1 MSSANDEK
9 NFKIKPGTRVVRG
22 PDWISKKQDNGEGF
36 LGTVIFVPKPGS
48 DDKKVT
54 VIWDSGRE
62 LRYRAGENGK
72 YDLRVFDTAP
82 SGVCHPNIT
91 CDICGEK
98 ESRMESMDCHDFDM
112 CMDTPNTTAFNVPTR
127 SKSASSK
134 RTAKGIFPNAE
145 VMRGPHWK
153 WKNDDGGEG
162 GVGLVKTLETWGKDS
177 YRGAVKILWKAD
189 NLVKNYRVGGEGCV
203 DVIYTR
209 MTETASGGNYYA
221 DHLPF
226 VDVVNP
232 GQILLKIGDKV
243 IVTLPLKGFRQ
254 LQDNQ
259 AYGGWDDEMNQ
270 CLDETGTIVG
280 FLYSGMSVKVQYE
293 DSKTW
298 VINKVALTRKH
309 TFNQGDAVTIL
320 NNYNAVKELQKGHG
334 GWNDEMKTALGKN
347 GRIVRL
353 DSDGDMRIK
362 IEDKTWIFN
371 PACIMPIDD
380 DSTAKSIPVL
390 SRQDTRDHSDDE
402 SETGSEGDEGGQAVA
417 EAIAQLF
424 VAMLREAP
432 GTEEENDSIVEAAAK
447 GDFDVVKRIVKK
459 HPDKINTKMEGKT
472 ALQLA
477 CYEGHHNI
485 VEFLVKNK
493 ADVNIKDS
501 EGDTAL
507 HYAAYGKESKILQVL
522 LDNKATVNAVNA
534 KKQSALHIAVNKGQP
549 NCCKVLVNKG
559 CDPNLKVRG
568 QPYCCKVLVNKG
580 CDPNLK
586 VRGQPN
592 YCKVLVDKG
601 CDPNLKVRGQ
611 HNCSK
616 VLVDKGCDPNL
627 EVRGQPYCCKVLV
640 DKGCDPNLQGKRS
653 TLSVLEVRGQ
663 PNCSKVLVDK
673 GCDPNLE
680 VRGQPYCCKV
690 LVDKGCDP
698 NLEVRGQPYCSKVL
712 VDKGCDPNLEVRGQP
727 YCCKVLVDKGCDPN
741 LEVRGQPNCSKVLVD
756 KGCDPNLE
764 VRGQPYCCK
773 VLVDKGCNP
782 NLKVR
787 GQPYCCKVL
796 VDKGCNPNLKVR
808 GQPYCCKVFVDKG
821 CDPNLKVRG
830 QPLCSKVLVDK
841 GCDPNLKVRCQP
853 YCCKVFVDKGCD
865 PNLKVRGE
873 PNCCKVLVDKGR
885 DPNLKDDDLDTAMH
899 DAISQKDAPN
909 DILKYVLGSK
919 TAKFATENSRG
930 FNVLHWAVLKDNK
943 DSVEIIISND
953 KTCVDSKMKDG
964 STAMHIA
971 AANDRVEIASILQSK
986 GAANMNIRDSMK
998 RTPLILAVSQGKKKT
1013 MELLITVGCDINAQ
1027 DSSGNTALH
1036 VAQVKKNLGQAV
1048 AIDKAGSSSQDTAII
1063 CLLIESGAHLDIKN
1077 EEGKTPLDFAN
1088 DDMVREFMK
1097 TLAKRA
1103 KKKDFATTA
1112 KGIPAPSNW
1121 SDMRGETVS
1130 KVSIGPTKGGIM
1142 QIEFDNVKQKF
1153 EKTLPQARIISIHR
1167 MQNMFLWEMYY
1178 LKKRKLE
1185 HAYGN
1190 GCANE
1195 LTLFHGT
1202 TPDKLDVIAEQN
1214 LDPRLAGGRV
1224 GALFGKGTYFA
1235 TDAKYSDLYSQ
1246 ADQNGHKFMFLVKVL
1261 AGKTCIGRPEYV
1273 RPPSQDHKNPNSPI
1287 FDSCVDNEK
1296 TPRIYCIFHD
1306 TQYYPE
1312 HLIEYT

>member
-1 MSSANDEK
+1 MTNNQSCSKSISKFKNIYIIMSSANDEK

-91 CDICGEK
+91 CDICGENGIHGLRWK
-98 ESRMESMDCHDFDM
+98 CCDCHDFDM
-112 CMDTPNTTAFNVPTR
+112 CSPCYMADKHDLKHAFVRVDTPNTTAFNVPTR

-559 CDPNLKVRG
+559 CDPNLK
-568 QPYCCKVLVNKG
+568 
-580 CDPNLK
+580 
-586 VRGQPN
+586 
-592 YCKVLVDKG
+592 
-601 CDPNLKVRGQ
+601 
-611 HNCSK
+611 
-616 VLVDKGCDPNL
+616 
-627 EVRGQPYCCKVLV
+627 
-640 DKGCDPNLQGKRS
+640 
-653 TLSVLEVRGQ
+653 
-663 PNCSKVLVDK
+663 
-673 GCDPNLE
+673 
-680 VRGQPYCCKV
+680 
-690 LVDKGCDP
+690 
-698 NLEVRGQPYCSKVL
+698 
-712 VDKGCDPNLEVRGQP
+712 
-727 YCCKVLVDKGCDPN
+727 
-741 LEVRGQPNCSKVLVD
+741 
-756 KGCDPNLE
+756 
-764 VRGQPYCCK
+764 
-773 VLVDKGCNP
+773 
-782 NLKVR
+782 
-787 GQPYCCKVL
+787 
-796 VDKGCNPNLKVR
+796 
-808 GQPYCCKVFVDKG
+808 
-821 CDPNLKVRG
+821 
-830 QPLCSKVLVDK
+830 
-841 GCDPNLKVRCQP
+841 
-853 YCCKVFVDKGCD
+853 
-865 PNLKVRGE
+865 
-873 PNCCKVLVDKGR
+873 
-885 DPNLKDDDLDTAMH
+885 DDDLDTAMH

-1121 SDMRGETVS
+1121 SDMHGETVL

>member
-98 ESRMESMDCHDFDM
+98 GIHGLRWKCCDCHDFDM
-112 CMDTPNTTAFNVPTR
+112 CSPCYMADKHDLKHAFVRVDTPNTTAFNVPTR

-559 CDPNLKVRG
+559 CDPNLK
-568 QPYCCKVLVNKG
+568 
-580 CDPNLK
+580 
-586 VRGQPN
+586 
-592 YCKVLVDKG
+592 
-601 CDPNLKVRGQ
+601 
-611 HNCSK
+611 
-616 VLVDKGCDPNL
+616 
-627 EVRGQPYCCKVLV
+627 
-640 DKGCDPNLQGKRS
+640 
-653 TLSVLEVRGQ
+653 
-663 PNCSKVLVDK
+663 
-673 GCDPNLE
+673 
-680 VRGQPYCCKV
+680 
-690 LVDKGCDP
+690 
-698 NLEVRGQPYCSKVL
+698 
-712 VDKGCDPNLEVRGQP
+712 
-727 YCCKVLVDKGCDPN
+727 
-741 LEVRGQPNCSKVLVD
+741 
-756 KGCDPNLE
+756 
-764 VRGQPYCCK
+764 
-773 VLVDKGCNP
+773 
-782 NLKVR
+782 
-787 GQPYCCKVL
+787 
-796 VDKGCNPNLKVR
+796 
-808 GQPYCCKVFVDKG
+808 
-821 CDPNLKVRG
+821 
-830 QPLCSKVLVDK
+830 
-841 GCDPNLKVRCQP
+841 
-853 YCCKVFVDKGCD
+853 
-865 PNLKVRGE
+865 
-873 PNCCKVLVDKGR
+873 
-885 DPNLKDDDLDTAMH
+885 DDDLDTAMH

>member
-1 MSSANDEK
+1 MTNNQSCSKSISKFKNIYIIMSSANDEK

-91 CDICGEK
+91 CDICGENGIHGLRWK
-98 ESRMESMDCHDFDM
+98 CCDCHDFDM
-112 CMDTPNTTAFNVPTR
+112 CSPCYMADKHDLKHAFVRVDTPNTTAFNVPTR

-447 GDFDVVKRIVKK
+447 GDFDVVKKIVKK

-559 CDPNLKVRG
+559 C
-568 QPYCCKVLVNKG
+568 
-580 CDPNLK
+580 
-586 VRGQPN
+586 
-592 YCKVLVDKG
+592 
-601 CDPNLKVRGQ
+601 
-611 HNCSK
+611 
-616 VLVDKGCDPNL
+616 
-627 EVRGQPYCCKVLV
+627 
-640 DKGCDPNLQGKRS
+640 
-653 TLSVLEVRGQ
+653 
-663 PNCSKVLVDK
+663 
-673 GCDPNLE
+673 
-680 VRGQPYCCKV
+680 
-690 LVDKGCDP
+690 
-698 NLEVRGQPYCSKVL
+698 
-712 VDKGCDPNLEVRGQP
+712 
-727 YCCKVLVDKGCDPN
+727 
-741 LEVRGQPNCSKVLVD
+741 
-756 KGCDPNLE
+756 
-764 VRGQPYCCK
+764 
-773 VLVDKGCNP
+773 
-782 NLKVR
+782 
-787 GQPYCCKVL
+787 
-796 VDKGCNPNLKVR
+796 
-808 GQPYCCKVFVDKG
+808 
-821 CDPNLKVRG
+821 
-830 QPLCSKVLVDK
+830 
-841 GCDPNLKVRCQP
+841 
-853 YCCKVFVDKGCD
+853 
-865 PNLKVRGE
+865 
-873 PNCCKVLVDKGR
+873 

>member
-91 CDICGEK
+91 CDICGENGIHGLRWK
-98 ESRMESMDCHDFDM
+98 CCDCHDFDM
-112 CMDTPNTTAFNVPTR
+112 CSPCYMADKHDLKHAFVRVDTPNTTAFNVPTR

-459 HPDKINTKMEGKT
+459 YPDKINTKMEGKT

-559 CDPNLKVRG
+559 C
-568 QPYCCKVLVNKG
+568 
-580 CDPNLK
+580 
-586 VRGQPN
+586 
-592 YCKVLVDKG
+592 
-601 CDPNLKVRGQ
+601 
-611 HNCSK
+611 
-616 VLVDKGCDPNL
+616 
-627 EVRGQPYCCKVLV
+627 
-640 DKGCDPNLQGKRS
+640 
-653 TLSVLEVRGQ
+653 
-663 PNCSKVLVDK
+663 
-673 GCDPNLE
+673 
-680 VRGQPYCCKV
+680 
-690 LVDKGCDP
+690 
-698 NLEVRGQPYCSKVL
+698 
-712 VDKGCDPNLEVRGQP
+712 
-727 YCCKVLVDKGCDPN
+727 
-741 LEVRGQPNCSKVLVD
+741 
-756 KGCDPNLE
+756 
-764 VRGQPYCCK
+764 
-773 VLVDKGCNP
+773 
-782 NLKVR
+782 
-787 GQPYCCKVL
+787 
-796 VDKGCNPNLKVR
+796 
-808 GQPYCCKVFVDKG
+808 
-821 CDPNLKVRG
+821 
-830 QPLCSKVLVDK
+830 
-841 GCDPNLKVRCQP
+841 
-853 YCCKVFVDKGCD
+853 
-865 PNLKVRGE
+865 
-873 PNCCKVLVDKGR
+873 

>member
-1 MSSANDEK
+1 MTNNQSCSKSISKFKNIYIIMSSANDEK

-98 ESRMESMDCHDFDM
+98 GIHGLRWKCCDCHDFDM
-112 CMDTPNTTAFNVPTR
+112 CSPCYMADKHDLKHAFVRVDTPNTTAFNVPTR

-559 CDPNLKVRG
+559 CDPNLK
-568 QPYCCKVLVNKG
+568 
-580 CDPNLK
+580 
-586 VRGQPN
+586 
-592 YCKVLVDKG
+592 
-601 CDPNLKVRGQ
+601 
-611 HNCSK
+611 
-616 VLVDKGCDPNL
+616 
-627 EVRGQPYCCKVLV
+627 
-640 DKGCDPNLQGKRS
+640 
-653 TLSVLEVRGQ
+653 
-663 PNCSKVLVDK
+663 
-673 GCDPNLE
+673 
-680 VRGQPYCCKV
+680 
-690 LVDKGCDP
+690 
-698 NLEVRGQPYCSKVL
+698 
-712 VDKGCDPNLEVRGQP
+712 
-727 YCCKVLVDKGCDPN
+727 
-741 LEVRGQPNCSKVLVD
+741 
-756 KGCDPNLE
+756 
-764 VRGQPYCCK
+764 
-773 VLVDKGCNP
+773 
-782 NLKVR
+782 
-787 GQPYCCKVL
+787 
-796 VDKGCNPNLKVR
+796 
-808 GQPYCCKVFVDKG
+808 
-821 CDPNLKVRG
+821 
-830 QPLCSKVLVDK
+830 
-841 GCDPNLKVRCQP
+841 
-853 YCCKVFVDKGCD
+853 
-865 PNLKVRGE
+865 
-873 PNCCKVLVDKGR
+873 
-885 DPNLKDDDLDTAMH
+885 DDDLDTAMH

>member
-1 MSSANDEK
+1 MSE
-9 NFKIKPGTRVVRG
+9 IKPGTRVVRG

-82 SGVCHPNIT
+82 SGVCHTNVT

-98 ESRMESMDCHDFDM
+98 EIHGLRWKCCDCHDFDM
-112 CMDTPNTTAFNVPTR
+112 CSPCYMADKHDLKHAFVRVDTPNSTAFNVPTR
-127 SKSASSK
+127 SKSGSNK
-134 RTAKGIFPNAE
+134 KTAKGIFPNAE

-162 GVGLVKTLETWGKDS
+162 GVGLVKALETWGKDS
-177 YRGAVKILWKAD
+177 YRGAVKISWKAD

-243 IVTLPLKGFRQ
+243 VITLPLKGFRQ

-259 AYGGWDDEMNQ
+259 AYGGWDDDMNQ
-270 CLDETGTIVG
+270 CLEETGTIVG
-280 FLYSGMSVKVQYE
+280 FLYNGMSVKVQYE

-309 TFNQGDAVTIL
+309 TFTQGDPVTIL
-320 NNYNAVKELQKGHG
+320 DNYNAVKELQKGHG

-362 IEDKTWIFN
+362 IGDKTWIFN

-380 DSTAKSIPVL
+380 ASTAKSIPVL

-424 VAMLREAP
+424 VAMLREGP

-447 GDFDVVKRIVKK
+447 GEFDVVKKIVKK

-477 CYEGHHNI
+477 CYEGHSQI

-501 EGDTAL
+501 EGDPAL

-522 LDNKATVNAVNA
+522 LDNKAIVNAVNA

-549 NCCKVLVNKG
+549 NCCKVLV
-559 CDPNLKVRG
+559 
-568 QPYCCKVLVNKG
+568 
-580 CDPNLK
+580 
-586 VRGQPN
+586 
-592 YCKVLVDKG
+592 DKG
-601 CDPNLKVRGQ
+601 CDPNLK
-611 HNCSK
+611 
-616 VLVDKGCDPNL
+616 
-627 EVRGQPYCCKVLV
+627 
-640 DKGCDPNLQGKRS
+640 
-653 TLSVLEVRGQ
+653 
-663 PNCSKVLVDK
+663 
-673 GCDPNLE
+673 
-680 VRGQPYCCKV
+680 
-690 LVDKGCDP
+690 
-698 NLEVRGQPYCSKVL
+698 
-712 VDKGCDPNLEVRGQP
+712 
-727 YCCKVLVDKGCDPN
+727 
-741 LEVRGQPNCSKVLVD
+741 
-756 KGCDPNLE
+756 
-764 VRGQPYCCK
+764 
-773 VLVDKGCNP
+773 
-782 NLKVR
+782 
-787 GQPYCCKVL
+787 
-796 VDKGCNPNLKVR
+796 
-808 GQPYCCKVFVDKG
+808 
-821 CDPNLKVRG
+821 
-830 QPLCSKVLVDK
+830 
-841 GCDPNLKVRCQP
+841 
-853 YCCKVFVDKGCD
+853 
-865 PNLKVRGE
+865 
-873 PNCCKVLVDKGR
+873 
-885 DPNLKDDDLDTAMH
+885 DDDFDTAMH
-899 DAISQKDAPN
+899 DAISQKDTSK

-919 TAKFATENSRG
+919 MAKFTTENSRG

-943 DSVEIIISND
+943 DSVEMIIGND
-953 KTCVDSKMKDG
+953 RSCVNSKMKDG

-971 AANDRVEIASILQSK
+971 AANDRVEIASVLQSK
-986 GAANMNIRDSMK
+986 GKADINIRDSMK

-1013 MELLITVGCDINAQ
+1013 MELLITVDCDVNAQ

-1048 AIDKAGSSSQDTAII
+1048 ALDKAASSSQDTAII
-1063 CLLIESGAHLDIKN
+1063 CLLLESGANIEIKN
-1077 EEGKTPLDFAN
+1077 DEGKTPLDFAN
-1088 DDMVREFMK
+1088 DEMVKHFMK

-1103 KKKDFATTA
+1103 KKKDFTTTA

-1121 SDMRGETVS
+1121 SDMCGETVL
-1130 KVSIGPTKGGIM
+1130 KISIGPTKGGIM
-1142 QIEFDNVKQKF
+1142 QIEFDNVKHLF
-1153 EKTLPQARIISIHR
+1153 EKTLPQARIVSIHR

-1178 LKKRKLE
+1178 LKKRRLE
-1185 HAYGN
+1185 REYGN

-1195 LTLFHGT
+1195 LVLFHGT

-1224 GALFGKGTYFA
+1224 GALFGRGTYFA
-1235 TDAKYSDLYSQ
+1235 TDAKYSDLYAQ
-1246 ADQNGHKFMFLVKVL
+1246 ADQDGHKFMFLVKVL
-1261 AGKTCIGRPEYV
+1261 AGKTCIGRPEYL
-1273 RPPSQDHKNPNSPI
+1273 RPPPQDTKNPNSPL

-1296 TPRIYCIFHD
+1296 NPRIYCAFHD

>member
-1 MSSANDEK
+1 MSE
-9 NFKIKPGTRVVRG
+9 IKPGTRVVRG

-91 CDICGEK
+91 CDICGENGIHGLRWK
-98 ESRMESMDCHDFDM
+98 CCDCHDFDM
-112 CMDTPNTTAFNVPTR
+112 CSPCYMADKHDLKHAFVRVDTPNSTAFNVPTR
-127 SKSASSK
+127 SKSGSSSK

-162 GVGLVKTLETWGKDS
+162 GVGLVKALETWGKDS
-177 YRGAVKILWKAD
+177 YRGAVKISWKAD

-221 DHLPF
+221 DHLPI

-243 IVTLPLKGFRQ
+243 VITLPLKGFRQ

-259 AYGGWDDEMNQ
+259 AYGGWDDDMNQ
-270 CLDETGTIVG
+270 CLEETGTIVG
-280 FLYSGMSVKVQYE
+280 FLYNGMSVKVQYE

-309 TFNQGDAVTIL
+309 TFTQGDPVTIL
-320 NNYNAVKELQKGHG
+320 DNYNAVKELQKGHG

-362 IEDKTWIFN
+362 IGDKTWIFN

-380 DSTAKSIPVL
+380 ASTAKSIPVL

-424 VAMLREAP
+424 VGMLREGP
-432 GTEEENDSIVEAAAK
+432 GTEDENDSIVEAAAK
-447 GDFDVVKRIVKK
+447 GEFDVVKKIAKK

-477 CYEGHHNI
+477 CYEGHYDI

-501 EGDTAL
+501 EGDPAL

-549 NCCKVLVNKG
+549 NCCKVLV
-559 CDPNLKVRG
+559 
-568 QPYCCKVLVNKG
+568 
-580 CDPNLK
+580 
-586 VRGQPN
+586 
-592 YCKVLVDKG
+592 DKG
-601 CDPNLKVRGQ
+601 CDPNLK
-611 HNCSK
+611 
-616 VLVDKGCDPNL
+616 
-627 EVRGQPYCCKVLV
+627 
-640 DKGCDPNLQGKRS
+640 
-653 TLSVLEVRGQ
+653 
-663 PNCSKVLVDK
+663 
-673 GCDPNLE
+673 
-680 VRGQPYCCKV
+680 
-690 LVDKGCDP
+690 
-698 NLEVRGQPYCSKVL
+698 
-712 VDKGCDPNLEVRGQP
+712 
-727 YCCKVLVDKGCDPN
+727 
-741 LEVRGQPNCSKVLVD
+741 
-756 KGCDPNLE
+756 
-764 VRGQPYCCK
+764 
-773 VLVDKGCNP
+773 
-782 NLKVR
+782 
-787 GQPYCCKVL
+787 
-796 VDKGCNPNLKVR
+796 
-808 GQPYCCKVFVDKG
+808 
-821 CDPNLKVRG
+821 
-830 QPLCSKVLVDK
+830 
-841 GCDPNLKVRCQP
+841 
-853 YCCKVFVDKGCD
+853 
-865 PNLKVRGE
+865 
-873 PNCCKVLVDKGR
+873 
-885 DPNLKDDDLDTAMH
+885 DDDFDTAMH
-899 DAISQKDAPN
+899 DAISQQKDTSK

-919 TAKFATENSRG
+919 MAKFTTDNSRG

-943 DSVEIIISND
+943 DSVEMIIGND
-953 KTCVDSKMKDG
+953 RTCVDSKMKDG

-971 AANDRVEIASILQSK
+971 AANDRVEIASVLQSK
-986 GAANMNIRDSMK
+986 GRADINIRDSMK

-1013 MELLITVGCDINAQ
+1013 MELLITVGCDVNAQ

-1048 AIDKAGSSSQDTAII
+1048 ALDKAASSSQDTAII
-1063 CLLIESGAHLDIKN
+1063 CLLLESGASIEIKN
-1077 EEGKTPLDFAN
+1077 DEGKTPLDFAN
-1088 DDMVREFMK
+1088 DEMVKHFMK

-1121 SDMRGETVS
+1121 SDMRGETIL
-1130 KVSIGPTKGGIM
+1130 KISIGPTKGGIM
-1142 QIEFDNVKQKF
+1142 QIEFDNVKHLF
-1153 EKTLPQARIISIHR
+1153 EKTLPQARIVSIHR

-1178 LKKRKLE
+1178 LRKRQLE

-1202 TPDKLDVIAEQN
+1202 TPDKLGVIAEQN

-1224 GALFGKGTYFA
+1224 GALFGRGTYFA
-1235 TDAKYSDLYSQ
+1235 TDAKYSDLYAQ

-1261 AGKTCIGRPEYV
+1261 AGKTCIGRPEYL
-1273 RPPSQDHKNPNSPI
+1273 RPPPQDTKNPNSPI

-1296 TPRIYCIFHD
+1296 NPRIYCAFHD
-1306 TQYYPE
+1306 SQYYPE
-1312 HLIEYT
+1312 YLIEYT

>member
-91 CDICGEK
+91 CDICGENGIHGLRWK
-98 ESRMESMDCHDFDM
+98 CCDCHDFDM
-112 CMDTPNTTAFNVPTR
+112 CSPCYMADKHDLKHAFVRVDTPNTTAFNVPTR

-559 CDPNLKVRG
+559 CDPNLK
-568 QPYCCKVLVNKG
+568 
-580 CDPNLK
+580 
-586 VRGQPN
+586 
-592 YCKVLVDKG
+592 
-601 CDPNLKVRGQ
+601 
-611 HNCSK
+611 
-616 VLVDKGCDPNL
+616 
-627 EVRGQPYCCKVLV
+627 
-640 DKGCDPNLQGKRS
+640 
-653 TLSVLEVRGQ
+653 
-663 PNCSKVLVDK
+663 
-673 GCDPNLE
+673 
-680 VRGQPYCCKV
+680 
-690 LVDKGCDP
+690 
-698 NLEVRGQPYCSKVL
+698 
-712 VDKGCDPNLEVRGQP
+712 
-727 YCCKVLVDKGCDPN
+727 
-741 LEVRGQPNCSKVLVD
+741 
-756 KGCDPNLE
+756 
-764 VRGQPYCCK
+764 
-773 VLVDKGCNP
+773 
-782 NLKVR
+782 
-787 GQPYCCKVL
+787 
-796 VDKGCNPNLKVR
+796 
-808 GQPYCCKVFVDKG
+808 
-821 CDPNLKVRG
+821 
-830 QPLCSKVLVDK
+830 
-841 GCDPNLKVRCQP
+841 
-853 YCCKVFVDKGCD
+853 
-865 PNLKVRGE
+865 
-873 PNCCKVLVDKGR
+873 
-885 DPNLKDDDLDTAMH
+885 DDDLDTAMH

>member
-1 MSSANDEK
+1 MSSESEEK

-91 CDICGEK
+91 CDICGENGIHGLRWK
-98 ESRMESMDCHDFDM
+98 CCDCHDFDM
-112 CMDTPNTTAFNVPTR
+112 CSPCYMADKHDLKHAFVRVDTPNSTAFNVPTR
-127 SKSASSK
+127 SKSGSSSK

-162 GVGLVKTLETWGKDS
+162 GVGLVKALETWGKDS
-177 YRGAVKILWKAD
+177 YRGAVKISWKAD

-221 DHLPF
+221 DHLPI

-243 IVTLPLKGFRQ
+243 VITLPLKGFRQ

-259 AYGGWDDEMNQ
+259 AYGGWDDDMNQ
-270 CLDETGTIVG
+270 CLEETGTIVG
-280 FLYSGMSVKVQYE
+280 FLYNGMSVKVQYE

-309 TFNQGDAVTIL
+309 TFTQGDPVTIL
-320 NNYNAVKELQKGHG
+320 DNYNAVKELQKGHG

-362 IEDKTWIFN
+362 IGDKTWIFN

-380 DSTAKSIPVL
+380 ASTAKSIPVL

-424 VAMLREAP
+424 VGMLREGP
-432 GTEEENDSIVEAAAK
+432 GTEDENDSIVEAAAK
-447 GDFDVVKRIVKK
+447 GEFDVVKKIAKK

-477 CYEGHHNI
+477 CYEGHYDI

-501 EGDTAL
+501 EGDPAL

-549 NCCKVLVNKG
+549 NCCKVLV
-559 CDPNLKVRG
+559 
-568 QPYCCKVLVNKG
+568 
-580 CDPNLK
+580 
-586 VRGQPN
+586 
-592 YCKVLVDKG
+592 DKG
-601 CDPNLKVRGQ
+601 CDPNLK
-611 HNCSK
+611 
-616 VLVDKGCDPNL
+616 
-627 EVRGQPYCCKVLV
+627 
-640 DKGCDPNLQGKRS
+640 
-653 TLSVLEVRGQ
+653 
-663 PNCSKVLVDK
+663 
-673 GCDPNLE
+673 
-680 VRGQPYCCKV
+680 
-690 LVDKGCDP
+690 
-698 NLEVRGQPYCSKVL
+698 
-712 VDKGCDPNLEVRGQP
+712 
-727 YCCKVLVDKGCDPN
+727 
-741 LEVRGQPNCSKVLVD
+741 
-756 KGCDPNLE
+756 
-764 VRGQPYCCK
+764 
-773 VLVDKGCNP
+773 
-782 NLKVR
+782 
-787 GQPYCCKVL
+787 
-796 VDKGCNPNLKVR
+796 
-808 GQPYCCKVFVDKG
+808 
-821 CDPNLKVRG
+821 
-830 QPLCSKVLVDK
+830 
-841 GCDPNLKVRCQP
+841 
-853 YCCKVFVDKGCD
+853 
-865 PNLKVRGE
+865 
-873 PNCCKVLVDKGR
+873 
-885 DPNLKDDDLDTAMH
+885 DDDFDTAMH
-899 DAISQKDAPN
+899 DAISQQKDTSK

-919 TAKFATENSRG
+919 MAKFTTDNSRG

-943 DSVEIIISND
+943 DSVEMIIGND
-953 KTCVDSKMKDG
+953 RTCVDSKMKDG

-971 AANDRVEIASILQSK
+971 AANDRVEIASVLQSK
-986 GAANMNIRDSMK
+986 GRADINIRDSMK

-1013 MELLITVGCDINAQ
+1013 MELLITVGCDVNAQ

-1048 AIDKAGSSSQDTAII
+1048 ALDKAASSSQDTAII
-1063 CLLIESGAHLDIKN
+1063 CLLLESGASIEIKN
-1077 EEGKTPLDFAN
+1077 DEGKTPLDFAN
-1088 DDMVREFMK
+1088 DEMVKHFMK

-1121 SDMRGETVS
+1121 SDMRGETIL
-1130 KVSIGPTKGGIM
+1130 KISIGPTKGGIM
-1142 QIEFDNVKQKF
+1142 QIEFDNVKHLF
-1153 EKTLPQARIISIHR
+1153 EKTLPQARIVSIHR

-1178 LKKRKLE
+1178 LRKRQLE

-1202 TPDKLDVIAEQN
+1202 TPDKLGVIAEQN

-1224 GALFGKGTYFA
+1224 GALFGRGTYFA
-1235 TDAKYSDLYSQ
+1235 TDAKYSDLYAQ

-1261 AGKTCIGRPEYV
+1261 AGKTCIGRPEYL
-1273 RPPSQDHKNPNSPI
+1273 RPPPQDTKNPNSPI

-1296 TPRIYCIFHD
+1296 NPRIYCAFHD
-1306 TQYYPE
+1306 SQYYPE
-1312 HLIEYT
+1312 YLIEYT

>member
-1 MSSANDEK
+1 MSSENEEK

-98 ESRMESMDCHDFDM
+98 GIHGLRWKCCDCHDFDM
-112 CMDTPNTTAFNVPTR
+112 CSPCYMADKHDLKHAFVRVDTPNSTAFNVPTR
-127 SKSASSK
+127 SKSGSNK
-134 RTAKGIFPNAE
+134 KTAKGIFPNAE

-162 GVGLVKTLETWGKDS
+162 GVGLVKALETWGKDS
-177 YRGAVKILWKAD
+177 YRGAVKISWKAD

-243 IVTLPLKGFRQ
+243 VITLPLKGFRQ

-259 AYGGWDDEMNQ
+259 AYGGWDDDMNQ
-270 CLDETGTIVG
+270 CLEETGTIVG
-280 FLYSGMSVKVQYE
+280 FLYNGMSVKVQYE

-309 TFNQGDAVTIL
+309 TFTQGDPVTIL
-320 NNYNAVKELQKGHG
+320 DNYNAVKELQKGHG

-362 IEDKTWIFN
+362 IGDKTWIFN

-380 DSTAKSIPVL
+380 ASTAKSIPVL

-417 EAIAQLF
+417 EAIAQLH
-424 VAMLREAP
+424 VAMLREGP

-447 GDFDVVKRIVKK
+447 GEFDVVKKIVKK
-459 HPDKINTKMEGKT
+459 HPDKINTKIEGKT

-477 CYEGHHNI
+477 CYEGYYDI

-501 EGDTAL
+501 EGDPAL

-549 NCCKVLVNKG
+549 NCCKVLV
-559 CDPNLKVRG
+559 
-568 QPYCCKVLVNKG
+568 
-580 CDPNLK
+580 
-586 VRGQPN
+586 
-592 YCKVLVDKG
+592 DKG
-601 CDPNLKVRGQ
+601 CDPNLK
-611 HNCSK
+611 
-616 VLVDKGCDPNL
+616 
-627 EVRGQPYCCKVLV
+627 
-640 DKGCDPNLQGKRS
+640 
-653 TLSVLEVRGQ
+653 
-663 PNCSKVLVDK
+663 
-673 GCDPNLE
+673 
-680 VRGQPYCCKV
+680 
-690 LVDKGCDP
+690 
-698 NLEVRGQPYCSKVL
+698 
-712 VDKGCDPNLEVRGQP
+712 
-727 YCCKVLVDKGCDPN
+727 
-741 LEVRGQPNCSKVLVD
+741 
-756 KGCDPNLE
+756 
-764 VRGQPYCCK
+764 
-773 VLVDKGCNP
+773 
-782 NLKVR
+782 
-787 GQPYCCKVL
+787 
-796 VDKGCNPNLKVR
+796 
-808 GQPYCCKVFVDKG
+808 
-821 CDPNLKVRG
+821 
-830 QPLCSKVLVDK
+830 
-841 GCDPNLKVRCQP
+841 
-853 YCCKVFVDKGCD
+853 
-865 PNLKVRGE
+865 
-873 PNCCKVLVDKGR
+873 
-885 DPNLKDDDLDTAMH
+885 DDDNDTAMH
-899 DAISQKDAPN
+899 DAISQKDTPK

-919 TAKFATENSRG
+919 MAKFTTENSRG

-943 DSVEIIISND
+943 NSVEMIIGND
-953 KTCVDSKMKDG
+953 RTCVNSKMKDG

-971 AANDRVEIASILQSK
+971 AVNDRVEIASILQSK
-986 GAANMNIRDSMK
+986 GNADINISDSTE

-1013 MELLITVGCDINAQ
+1013 MELLITVGCDVNAQ

-1036 VAQVKKNLGQAV
+1036 VAQVKNNLGKAV
-1048 AIDKAGSSSQDTAII
+1048 ALDKAASSSQDTAII
-1063 CLLIESGAHLDIKN
+1063 CLLLESGANIEIKN
-1077 EEGKTPLDFAN
+1077 NEGKTPLDFAN
-1088 DDMVREFMK
+1088 DEMVKHFMK

-1103 KKKDFATTA
+1103 KKKEFATTA
-1112 KGIPAPSNW
+1112 KGLPAPSNW
-1121 SDMRGETVS
+1121 TDMSGATAL

-1185 HAYGN
+1185 YGYGN

-1261 AGKTCIGRPEYV
+1261 AGKTCIGRPEYL
-1273 RPPSQDHKNPNSPI
+1273 RPPPQDHKNPNGPI

-1296 TPRIYCIFHD
+1296 NPRIYCIFHD